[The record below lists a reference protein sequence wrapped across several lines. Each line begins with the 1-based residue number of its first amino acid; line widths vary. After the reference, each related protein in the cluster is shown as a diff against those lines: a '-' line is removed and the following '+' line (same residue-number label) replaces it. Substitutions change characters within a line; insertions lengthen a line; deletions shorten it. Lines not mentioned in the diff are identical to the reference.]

1 MGSFCYPNV
10 SIHIKFSYD
19 EILKEKDIQEKFII
33 KYKNYLMWPS
43 LTFAVKLY
51 LWKIWVFI
59 MLSFMQSF
67 DKIIFW
73 TKKIS
78 NKKWD
83 YVTLCDLQWPLRLYF
98 KKLKVCVFIMCKEKN
113 SIITIYAE
121 LICILETCIRHLK
134 IVFSYNNNL
143 IKFPTR
149 THNFNRFIIIEKV
162 VLKAGLKKNS
172 KKCTLESD
180 LVW

>member
-1 MGSFCYPNV
+1 MSMGSFCYPNV

-19 EILKEKDIQEKFII
+19 ENLKEKDIQEKFII

-98 KKLKVCVFIMCKEKN
+98 KKNLSMCLHHVQGKKFYIN
-113 SIITIYAE
+113 N
-121 LICILETCIRHLK
+121 ICRINLYTR
-134 IVFSYNNNL
+134 NL
-143 IKFPTR
+143 IVC
-149 THNFNRFIIIEKV
+149 II
-162 VLKAGLKKNS
+162 
-172 KKCTLESD
+172 
-180 LVW
+180 